1 MLSYA
6 LGQGVPKPTDFK
18 RREKWTNGK
27 NTRERMW
34 LNIQQNSNKTV
45 EWGFLCHQIKTGSLI
60 FKRLN
65 FKLPWQEMKE
75 EKFPLTMLKIIIPR
89 TSVDFF
95 SSIHCYTVSKVR
107 RESQMLL
114 AVPKGNILLTNK
126 RDTGSWFSVK
136 TSLWGCLNLLKPI
149 N

>member
-1 MLSYA
+1 
-6 LGQGVPKPTDFK
+6 
-18 RREKWTNGK
+18 
-27 NTRERMW
+27 
-34 LNIQQNSNKTV
+34 
-45 EWGFLCHQIKTGSLI
+45 
-60 FKRLN
+60 
-65 FKLPWQEMKE
+65 MKE
-75 EKFPLTMLKIIIPR
+75 KKFPLTMLKIIIPR

-114 AVPKGNILLTNK
+114 AIPKGNILLTNK